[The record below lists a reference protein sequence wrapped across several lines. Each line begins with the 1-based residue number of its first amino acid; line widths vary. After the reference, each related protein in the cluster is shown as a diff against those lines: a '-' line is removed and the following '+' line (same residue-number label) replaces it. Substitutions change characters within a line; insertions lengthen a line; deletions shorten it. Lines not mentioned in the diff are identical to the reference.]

1 MTNNDMGPAFGFLLI
16 GMLAFLILTNI
27 TRNSNS
33 VLISRA
39 MKILDD
45 SFSESIVQD
54 KDITDSFQNSMDDE
68 TISTDSGSSGDL
80 SW

>member
-1 MTNNDMGPAFGFLLI
+1 MTNNDMGPAFGFMLI
-16 GMLAFLILTNI
+16 GMLALLLLTNI

-33 VLISRA
+33 TLFTRA

-45 SFSESIVQD
+45 SFSESIVQNE
-54 KDITDSFQNSMDDE
+54 DISDSFQNHVDNEQIITSE
-68 TISTDSGSSGDL
+68 DL